1 MKISMSRREFIK
13 KSTAAGLA
21 VGLTSSNLFAQS
33 SGSRK
38 ALVVYG
44 GWKGHEPSIAPDL
57 VIPWMEDNG
66 FQVTSSESLDAY
78 ADKDLMNSIDLVV
91 QTWTMGEIS
100 KEQSSGLLSAVKNGV
115 GIAGWHGGIGDSFR
129 NNPTYQYMVGGQWV
143 AHPGGQIEYE
153 VNITD
158 KKDTITR
165 GMKDFTVQSEQYYMH
180 VDPANKVLATTTFTD
195 EHDPWVDGAVMP
207 VVWKKMYGK
216 GRVFYSALGHD
227 SGDFKETREI
237 FTLMQRGMKWVAESK
252 YAQTP
257 DLVSSVYPR
266 R

>member
-1 MKISMSRREFIK
+1 MKNAMSRREFIK
-13 KSTAAGLA
+13 KSTAAGIA
-21 VGLTSSNLFAQS
+21 VGLTSSSLFAQTS
-33 SGSRK
+33 RNRK

-57 VIPWMEDNG
+57 VIPWMDKNG
-66 FQVTSSESLDAY
+66 FQITSSESLDAY
-78 ADKDLMNSIDLVV
+78 ADKELMNSIDLVV

-100 KEQSSGLLSAVKNGV
+100 KEQSNGLLSAVKNGV
-115 GIAGWHGGIGDSFR
+115 GIAGWHGGLGDSFR

-158 KKDTITR
+158 KRDPVTN

-180 VDPANKVLATTTFTD
+180 VDPANKVLATTTFSD

-227 SGDFKETREI
+227 SGDFKETPEI
-237 FTLMQRGMKWVAESK
+237 FTLMQRGMKWAAESK

-257 DLVSSVYPR
+257 HLVSSVYPR